1 MTESTKIGKKF
12 QLVIPK
18 SIREKVKIAEGDQV
32 FIDVIDGSI
41 VITAVPRS
49 IKELSGIGKGLYT
62 ERHVSDLRDE
72 WE

>member
-1 MTESTKIGKKF
+1 MPEATKIGKKF

-32 FIDVIDGSI
+32 FIDVINGSI
-41 VITAVPRS
+41 VITTVPKS
-49 IKELSGIGKGLYT
+49 IKELSGIGRGLYT
-62 ERHVSDLRDE
+62 DHHVSDLRDE